1 MTSEEFVRQLFHYC
15 YYTRADYTQRMLT
28 EDGCEAREIHMAKE
42 IEKARKVY
50 DKVLVITGGFH
61 VKGLLEL
68 EGKRKSC
75 RKARYLN
82 RMLKLSYAVFF
93 LESDQMRGYKSGMP
107 APAFTNIFGKTG
119 MNR

>member
-68 EGKRKSC
+68 EGKKK
-75 RKARYLN
+75 KAVE
-82 RMLKLSYAVFF
+82 KPV
-93 LESDQMRGYKSGMP
+93 
-107 APAFTNIFGKTG
+107 I
-119 MNR
+119 

>member
-15 YYTRADYTQRMLT
+15 YYTRADYTQEMLT

-68 EGKRKSC
+68 EGKQKNCPKVHCLKHMPKTVLCRILFRK
-75 RKARYLN
+75 R
-82 RMLKLSYAVFF
+82 
-93 LESDQMRGYKSGMP
+93 SDP
-107 APAFTNIFGKTG
+107 WL
-119 MNR
+119 